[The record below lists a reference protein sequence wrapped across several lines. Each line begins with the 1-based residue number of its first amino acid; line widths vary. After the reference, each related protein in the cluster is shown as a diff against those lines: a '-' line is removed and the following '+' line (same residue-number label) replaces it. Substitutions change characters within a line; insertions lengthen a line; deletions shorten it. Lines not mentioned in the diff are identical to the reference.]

1 MHVRTGQEKVE
12 KRKVTEDQNLKTI
25 YDKYLLPWDSS
36 FQIQKSSLAMNRVNS
51 IDACY
56 INLVGSTQKEHIAMV
71 ILKLQPS
78 MHTCRRLSSDVTQAF
93 PFKLGG
99 LSSWQDQK
107 KTEKKDW

>member
-1 MHVRTGQEKVE
+1 
-12 KRKVTEDQNLKTI
+12 
-25 YDKYLLPWDSS
+25 
-36 FQIQKSSLAMNRVNS
+36 MNGVNS

-56 INLVGSTQKEHIAMV
+56 INLVGSTQKEHIALV

-78 MHTCRRLSSDVTQAF
+78 IHRCRRLSWDVTQAF

-99 LSSWQDQK
+99 LSSWQDPK